1 MLVRLPARLP
11 ARLAA
16 CLILTAL
23 AANGA
28 ARAQET
34 GSIDRERQRDELSRL
49 ESEASISRETL
60 ARLESEVKAIETDTL
75 KLRADFVETGRR
87 MRETETALLATEARI
102 QSLAANEET
111 VKASL
116 LTRRETL
123 IDVIATLQR
132 MGRRPPPAM
141 LVRPDDALAA
151 IRTAMLLGTVLPEM
165 RAETQALAADLEELV
180 RVRREIDAESA
191 AMKQQLIALA
201 EDRKR
206 LNLLLEG
213 RQALQSERQEAIDAE
228 RRRANDIGQAVSSLK
243 ELITRMESEVS
254 SVKGAAD
261 AAAKAEETRTQ
272 LSAIEDPARM
282 VPARAFEKT
291 KGTLPLPASGLVLRV
306 FGSIDAMGAEQMG
319 QSIATRPAATVSSPC
334 DGWVMFAGPFR
345 SYGNLLIIDAGDGYH
360 VLLAGMERI
369 DVNLGQF
376 VLAGEPV
383 GVMGSAEA
391 KVATAAEV
399 SVGQPTLY
407 IEFRKDNVSID
418 PAPWWSRQGEKARG

>member
-1 MLVRLPARLP
+1 MLRRVAAFLLLTLPLLQTMAH
-11 ARLAA
+11 
-16 CLILTAL
+16 
-23 AANGA
+23 
-28 ARAQET
+28 AQQT
-34 GSIDRERQRDELSRL
+34 GSVDPSAKRDELTRL
-49 ESEASISRETL
+49 EGEASLSRETL

-75 KLRADFVETGRR
+75 KLRADLVETGRR

-102 QSLAANEET
+102 QTLSANEET

-116 LTRRETL
+116 LARRSTL

-132 MGRRPPPAM
+132 MGRRPQPAM
-141 LVRPDDALAA
+141 LVRPDDALSA
-151 IRTAMLLGTVLPEM
+151 IRTAMLLGTILPEM

-180 RVRREIDAESA
+180 RVRREIDAEST
-191 AMKQQLIALA
+191 AMKQQLVTLA

-206 LNLLLEG
+206 IALLIESRRALQTE
-213 RQALQSERQEAIDAE
+213 RQAAIAAERQ
-228 RRRANDIGQAVSSLK
+228 RAGEIGEAVSSLK
-243 ELITRMESEVS
+243 ELIARMETEVG
-254 SVKGAAD
+254 SVKEAAS
-261 AAAKAEETRTQ
+261 AASRAEETRSR
-272 LSAIEDPARM
+272 LAAIEDPARM
-282 VPARAFEKT
+282 VPGMAFEKT

-306 FGSIDAMGAEQMG
+306 FGAQDAMGAEQMG

-334 DGWVMFAGPFR
+334 DGWVVFAGPFR

-369 DVNLGQF
+369 DVTLGQF

-391 KVATAAEV
+391 KVATAGEV

-418 PAPWWSRQGEKARG
+418 PAPWWSKQGEKARG